1 MNNQQIKTTQEMK
14 LPHEQARDLFMSIQK
29 QSGAAIKP
37 IGVFQFFYNYITTI
51 SKSKMNR
58 VKARNIADVYCA
70 LQNEFFITN
79 GSKNPH
85 EWFYM
90 TQSRWDKYGLGRKA
104 IQNSIKFL
112 SENIFIETTLRT
124 HPYIPQNKLR
134 WYKLDLEWLKYIADY
149 TENNNPKNWR

>member
-1 MNNQQIKTTQEMK
+1 MNNQQTENTQEIK
-14 LPHEQARDLFMSIQK
+14 PPHEKARDYFMSIQK

-37 IGVFQFFYNYITTI
+37 IGVFQFFYNYISTR
-51 SKSKMNR
+51 SSSKMNR

-90 TQSRWDKYGLGRKA
+90 TKSRWDKYGLGRKA
-104 IQNSIKFL
+104 IYNSIKFL
-112 SENIFIETTLRT
+112 SENMFIETTLRT
-124 HPYIPQNKLR
+124 HPHIPQNKLR
-134 WYKLDLEWLKYIADY
+134 WYKIDLKWLEFIANY

>member
-1 MNNQQIKTTQEMK
+1 MNNQPIKTTQEMK

-85 EWFYM
+85 
-90 TQSRWDKYGLGRKA
+90 
-104 IQNSIKFL
+104 
-112 SENIFIETTLRT
+112 
-124 HPYIPQNKLR
+124 
-134 WYKLDLEWLKYIADY
+134 
-149 TENNNPKNWR
+149 